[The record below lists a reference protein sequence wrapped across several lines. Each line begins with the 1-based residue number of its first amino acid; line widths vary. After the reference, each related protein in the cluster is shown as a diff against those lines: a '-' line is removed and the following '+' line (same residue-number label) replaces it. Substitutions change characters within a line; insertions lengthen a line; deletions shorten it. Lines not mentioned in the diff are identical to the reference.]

1 MAQSWLISPLQPAW
15 LANEIYPALGTLPL
29 GQVLAKDVRDLL
41 ETMRNTPV
49 NASGVLSIVECIY
62 KYTALKLLV
71 TILDVVEVCPAHQE
85 RNAVRAAYNW
95 ANTPHSA
102 VKCCSG
108 TPIGLTRSSKV
119 PT

>member
-1 MAQSWLISPLQPAW
+1 MAQSWLISPVRLTTTAW

-29 GQVLAKDVRDLL
+29 GQVHAKDVRDLL

-71 TILDVVEVCPAHQE
+71 TILDMVEVCPAI
-85 RNAVRAAYNW
+85 R
-95 ANTPHSA
+95 SA
-102 VKCCSG
+102 TQCG
-108 TPIGLTRSSKV
+108 PPTTGPIRPTV
-119 PT
+119 P